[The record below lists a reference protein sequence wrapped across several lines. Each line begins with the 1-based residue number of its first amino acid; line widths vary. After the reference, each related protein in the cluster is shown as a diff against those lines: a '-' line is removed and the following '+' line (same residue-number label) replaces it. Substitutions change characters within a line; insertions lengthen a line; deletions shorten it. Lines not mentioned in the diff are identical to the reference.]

1 MSGYSRGGSNSL
13 STNSKSQG
21 GGPRK
26 ITIKRT
32 VSNKDI
38 EMDRAYTT
46 DKNPKLSNCAWILI
60 CRL

>member
-1 MSGYSRGGSNSL
+1 LSGYSRGGSNSL

-38 EMDRAYTT
+38 EMARAYTT
-46 DKNPKLSNCAWILI
+46 DKNPKLSNCA
-60 CRL
+60 